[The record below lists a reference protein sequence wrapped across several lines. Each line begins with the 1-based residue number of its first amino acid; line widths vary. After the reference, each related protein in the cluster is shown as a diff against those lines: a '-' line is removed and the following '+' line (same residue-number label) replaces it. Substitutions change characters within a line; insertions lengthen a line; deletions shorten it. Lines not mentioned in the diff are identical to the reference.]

1 MRKVHIHLISD
12 SSGETVSAVA
22 RACLVQF
29 EGVTAVHHDWW
40 LVRTQGQ
47 VERVIQG
54 ITENPGI
61 VLYTVVDH
69 FARDSLEEACH
80 HLGVPCMSILDPFL
94 AVMANYLQMEIKAR
108 PGRQYQ
114 LDAEYFAR
122 IEAMQYTLSHDDG
135 QSLYDLANADI
146 VLVGVSRTSKTPT
159 SMYLA
164 NRGFKCANYP
174 LVVGIE
180 IPQEII
186 TVKGPLVVGLTG
198 DPKRLAEIRRTRLR
212 MIQGEVETDYVQLDK
227 IEEEVRLARRLY
239 ARNGWPVVDVTR
251 KSIEEAAAAIM
262 QIYHQNQDKPRFP
275 FAQPGEPDSSE
286 TESEPS

>member
-22 RACLVQF
+22 RACLAQF

-54 ITENPGI
+54 IGENPGI
-61 VLYTVVDH
+61 VFYTVVDQ
-69 FARDSLEEACH
+69 FARASLEEACR
-80 HLGVPCMSILDPFL
+80 HLAVPCVSILDPFL
-94 AVMANYLQMEIKAR
+94 PMMANHLQMEVKAR
-108 PGRQYQ
+108 PGRQFL

-122 IEAMQYTLSHDDG
+122 IEAMQFTLAHDDG
-135 QSLYDLANADI
+135 QVLSDLDKADI

-174 LVVGIE
+174 LVGGLPVPEE
-180 IPQEII
+180 IVV
-186 TVKGPLVVGLTG
+186 VKGPLVVGLTG
-198 DPKRLAEIRRTRLR
+198 DPKRLVEIRRSRLK

-227 IEEEVRLARRLY
+227 IEEEVRWARRLFVRY
-239 ARNGWPVVDVTR
+239 GWPVVDVTR

-262 QIYHQNQDKPRFP
+262 QIYHQNLNKISIP
-275 FAQPGEPDSSE
+275 FAQTADNKE
-286 TESEPS
+286 TEQS

>member
-1 MRKVHIHLISD
+1 MKKVHVHLISD
-12 SSGETVSAVA
+12 SSGETVSTVA
-22 RACLVQF
+22 RACLVSF
-29 EGVTAVHHDWW
+29 EGISTVHHDWW

-61 VLYTVVDH
+61 VLYTLVDH
-69 FARDSLEEACH
+69 FARASLEEACH
-80 HLGVPCMSILDPFL
+80 QLGVPCMPILDPIL
-94 AVMANYLQMEIKAR
+94 AVMASYLQIEIKAR

-122 IEAMQYTLSHDDG
+122 IEAMQFTLSHDDG
-135 QSLYDLANADI
+135 QMLNDLNNADI

-174 LVVGIE
+174 LVAQ
-180 IPQEII
+180 IPVPEQI
-186 TVKGPLVVGLTG
+186 TAVKGPLVVGLTG
-198 DPKRLAEIRRTRLR
+198 DPARLADIRRTRLK
-212 MIQGEVETDYVQLDK
+212 MIQGEVETDYAQIDK
-227 IEEEVRLARRLY
+227 IEEEVRWARRIFSRY
-239 ARNGWPVVDVTR
+239 DWPVVDVTR

-262 QIYHQNQDKPRFP
+262 QIYHQSKGKTLP
-275 FAQPGEPDSSE
+275 
-286 TESEPS
+286 

>member
-80 HLGVPCMSILDPFL
+80 QLGIPCMSTLDPFL
-94 AVMANYLQMEIKAR
+94 GPMAKYLQMEVKAR

-135 QSLYDLANADI
+135 QSLHDLSKADI

-174 LVVGIE
+174 LVVGI
-180 IPQEII
+180 PVPNEII
-186 TVKGPLVVGLTG
+186 VVKGPLVVGLTG
-198 DPKRLAEIRRTRLR
+198 EPKRLAEIRRTRLR
-212 MIQGEVETDYVQLDK
+212 MIQGEVETDYVALDK

-239 ARNGWPVVDVTR
+239 SRNGWPVVDVTR

-262 QIYHQNQDKPRFP
+262 QIYHQTRDKLHMP
-275 FAQPGEPDSSE
+275 FGQNTEKDSE
-286 TESEPS
+286 L

>member
-1 MRKVHIHLISD
+1 MSAVHVHLISD
-12 SSGETVSAVA
+12 SSGETVSTVA

-29 EGVTAVHHDWW
+29 EGIESVHHDWW
-40 LVRTQGQ
+40 LVRSRGQ

-61 VLYTVVDH
+61 VLFTLVDH
-69 FARDSLEEACH
+69 GARQALEEACH
-80 HLGVPCMSILDPFL
+80 QLGIPCMSILDPIL
-94 AVMANYLQMEIKAR
+94 TVMASYLQTEIKAR

-122 IEAMQYTLSHDDG
+122 IEAMQYTLAHDDG
-135 QSLYDLANADI
+135 QILFDLHNADI

-174 LVVGIE
+174 LVANLPVPVE
-180 IPQEII
+180 I
-186 TVKGPLVVGLTG
+186 TTLKGPLVVGLTG
-198 DPKRLAEIRRTRLR
+198 DPARLADIRRTRLR
-212 MIQGEVETDYVQLDK
+212 MIQGTVETDYVQLEK
-227 IEEEVRLARRLY
+227 IQEEVRWARRLY
-239 ARNGWPVVDVTR
+239 TRHEWPVVDVTR

-262 QIYHQNQDKPRFP
+262 QLYHQIKGGKVHKTPQVLSDEGKVSP
-275 FAQPGEPDSSE
+275 
-286 TESEPS
+286 

>member
-80 HLGVPCMSILDPFL
+80 RLGVPCMSTLDPFL
-94 AVMANYLQMEIKAR
+94 GPMAKYLQMEVKAR

-135 QSLYDLANADI
+135 QSLHDLSKADI

-174 LVVGIE
+174 LVVGI
-180 IPQEII
+180 PVPNEII
-186 TVKGPLVVGLTG
+186 VVKGPLVVGLTG
-198 DPKRLAEIRRTRLR
+198 EPKRLAEIRRTRLR
-212 MIQGEVETDYVQLDK
+212 MIQGEVETDYVALDK

-239 ARNGWPVVDVTR
+239 SRNGWPVVDVTR

-262 QIYHQNQDKPRFP
+262 QIYHQTRDKLHMP
-275 FAQPGEPDSSE
+275 FGQN
-286 TESEPS
+286 TEKDTEL